1 MDLIVQKFG
10 GSSVADAE
18 RIHRAARRAIQAK
31 LGSVE
36 VVIVVSAM
44 GDTTDRLTALA
55 REITDDPPRRELDM
69 LLTTG
74 EQQSISLTAMAI
86 QAAGHAAGQVG
97 LITDTAHTKARIQK
111 IKEDRIRKE
120 LGRGRIVIVAG
131 FQGVDESG
139 EITTLG
145 RGASDTTAVA
155 LAAVLKAKRC
165 EIYTDVDGIYTADPR
180 IEPKARKIDAICYD
194 AMLDMASL
202 GAQVI
207 HTRAVQFGKKYDVEI
222 HVRSS
227 FTDNPG
233 TLITHEVEQMEEFV
247 VSGVTVQ
254 KELSQF
260 VMVGLPDRP
269 GVAADIF
276 GRIAERNVIVDNIIQ
291 TVNSDGTAN
300 TSFIVLGR
308 DLAECEL
315 VMKEIEKAYNLKE
328 VICKDPIAKVSVVG
342 VGMRSHYGVAAT
354 MFKALAEAQINISEI
369 TTSEIKISCIIDP
382 AVADEAVRAVH
393 AAFELEEDEKKLQIT
408 NFK

>member
-86 QAAGHAAGQVG
+86 QAAGHEAISLTAGQVG

-155 LAAVLKAKRC
+155 LAAVLKA
-165 EIYTDVDGIYTADPR
+165 
-180 IEPKARKIDAICYD
+180 
-194 AMLDMASL
+194 
-202 GAQVI
+202 
-207 HTRAVQFGKKYDVEI
+207 
-222 HVRSS
+222 
-227 FTDNPG
+227 
-233 TLITHEVEQMEEFV
+233 
-247 VSGVTVQ
+247 
-254 KELSQF
+254 
-260 VMVGLPDRP
+260 
-269 GVAADIF
+269 
-276 GRIAERNVIVDNIIQ
+276 
-291 TVNSDGTAN
+291 
-300 TSFIVLGR
+300 
-308 DLAECEL
+308 
-315 VMKEIEKAYNLKE
+315 
-328 VICKDPIAKVSVVG
+328 
-342 VGMRSHYGVAAT
+342 
-354 MFKALAEAQINISEI
+354 
-369 TTSEIKISCIIDP
+369 
-382 AVADEAVRAVH
+382 
-393 AAFELEEDEKKLQIT
+393 
-408 NFK
+408 

>member
-1 MDLIVQKFG
+1 MDV
-10 GSSVADAE
+10 
-18 RIHRAARRAIQAK
+18 
-31 LGSVE
+31 
-36 VVIVVSAM
+36 
-44 GDTTDRLTALA
+44 
-55 REITDDPPRRELDM
+55 
-69 LLTTG
+69 
-74 EQQSISLTAMAI
+74 
-86 QAAGHAAGQVG
+86 
-97 LITDTAHTKARIQK
+97 
-111 IKEDRIRKE
+111 
-120 LGRGRIVIVAG
+120 
-131 FQGVDESG
+131 
-139 EITTLG
+139 
-145 RGASDTTAVA
+145 
-155 LAAVLKAKRC
+155 
-165 EIYTDVDGIYTADPR
+165 IYTADPR
-180 IEPKARKIDAICYD
+180 IEPKARKIDAISYD

-254 KELSQF
+254 KDLSQF